1 MAFLD
6 TITNLSHSY
15 NGIVIVPPASVN
27 TLIEVRGYY
36 YSSELSDPDDQ
47 NFWSVVHPM
56 TLLKASLRELEVFN
70 QNATKVELWEKA
82 LMIELADINKDLIHE
97 LIAEADNMEPGEDG
111 DIS

>member
-1 MAFLD
+1 
-6 TITNLSHSY
+6 
-15 NGIVIVPPASVN
+15 
-27 TLIEVRGYY
+27 
-36 YSSELSDPDDQ
+36 
-47 NFWSVVHPM
+47 M